1 MVRCDCGFEA
11 RADDIDG
18 LVVAIRLHA
27 WEAHSM
33 PLSHD
38 QALVLATRTAVEEP
52 AQSADARRAERTE
65 QEGTR

>member
-1 MVRCDCGFEA
+1 MGDIVRCDCGFDA
-11 RADDIDG
+11 RADDVDG
-18 LVVAIRLHA
+18 LVSAIRLHA

-38 QALVLATRTAVEEP
+38 QALVLATRTAV
-52 AQSADARRAERTE
+52 DRTE